1 MILNCIFESLCVAIL
16 QWHTNSL
23 YSISLNIH
31 VENLSFLLNLSIFDW
46 TTFIFN
52 YIIII
57 FIFNSLLR
65 FDIIYIIFIVKYNII
80 YRKTSS

>member
-1 MILNCIFESLCVAIL
+1 MAHEFM
-16 QWHTNSL
+16 
-23 YSISLNIH
+23 NIH

>member
-1 MILNCIFESLCVAIL
+1 MAHEFM
-16 QWHTNSL
+16 
-23 YSISLNIH
+23 NIH

-65 FDIIYIIFIVKYNII
+65 FDIIYIIFIIKYNII

>member
-1 MILNCIFESLCVAIL
+1 MRGYFTMAHEFM
-16 QWHTNSL
+16 
-23 YSISLNIH
+23 NIH

-80 YRKTSS
+80 YRKISS